1 MAAQYIT
8 ISVFRVLVQFIYL
21 CIDIATLNTMVFACG
36 VPECNTGY
44 RSSQAIEK
52 VAVFKFPKMINFVRS
67 R

>member
-8 ISVFRVLVQFIYL
+8 ISVFRVLVQFINL
-21 CIDIATLNTMVFACG
+21 CIDIATLNTMVFACR

-44 RSSQAIEK
+44 CSSQAIEK

-67 R
+67 G